1 LSQKLQ
7 SPWIFAVTV
16 LAATAAVLCGYVVQT
31 SQEKGSFGLTT
42 ELAAVC
48 VCLLGGLTMFGQPE
62 LAVAL
67 GIVTSAI
74 LAWKQPLHTLVEKIG
89 EQDIL
94 AGLKL
99 LIATFIVLPLLP
111 DRKLGPL
118 QALNP
123 YKLWLLVVLVS
134 SLSLIGYVA
143 TRWLGTDRGTALTAI
158 TGGLVSS
165 TAVTLSFSKQS
176 RESGGSAGLDQA
188 MASGILLA
196 WTVMF
201 ARVGVMVAFIHPP
214 LLFAL
219 AASIG
224 AMFLAVVL
232 LVSLSWWRR
241 RKEATPSGGVGEVP
255 LTNPFSLTSAIKF
268 AFFFALVLL
277 VIRVGETYF
286 AGQGLYVISILAGL
300 TDIDA
305 ITLSVAG
312 LAKTGTPE
320 RVAAICIVLAALSN
334 TLVKCGFAMAFGS
347 RGLAKEITIATVLLV
362 ICGVTPLLFIR

>member
-1 LSQKLQ
+1 
-7 SPWIFAVTV
+7 
-16 LAATAAVLCGYVVQT
+16 
-31 SQEKGSFGLTT
+31 
-42 ELAAVC
+42 
-48 VCLLGGLTMFGQPE
+48 M
-62 LAVAL
+62 
-67 GIVTSAI
+67 
-74 LAWKQPLHTLVEKIG
+74 
-89 EQDIL
+89 
-94 AGLKL
+94 
-99 LIATFIVLPLLP
+99 PLLP

-201 ARVGVMVAFIHPP
+201 ARVGVMVAVIHPP
-214 LLFAL
+214 LLL
-219 AASIG
+219 SLVASIG
-224 AMFLAVVL
+224 AMLLAVVL

-241 RKEATPSGGVGEVP
+241 RKQEAPSGGAGEVP
-255 LTNPFSLTSAIKF
+255 LANPFSLTSAIKF

-277 VIRVGETYF
+277 LIRVGETYF

-320 RVAAICIVLAALSN
+320 RVAAICIVLASLSN
-334 TLVKCGFAMAFGS
+334 TLVKCGFAIAFGS
-347 RGLAKEITIATVLLV
+347 RGLGQGDHDGHGAAGSLRHHPAPLHPMRGLLATAPGEVELCEVPDPPLGPGDV
-362 ICGVTPLLFIR
+362 IVRVRVALTCGTDLRKPCAGATPSSPSQ